1 MVRLAVLVGE
11 EESDIDSVSIVLVAS
26 REKERVALAV
36 LLRVGSLLL
45 DFVEEGDDDFF
56 VTLRNGDLVGDT
68 EAISREGV
76 RENVNVLDCDIEVE
90 NERLKL
96 I

>member
-36 LLRVGSLLL
+36 LL
-45 DFVEEGDDDFF
+45 
-56 VTLRNGDLVGDT
+56 
-68 EAISREGV
+68 
-76 RENVNVLDCDIEVE
+76 
-90 NERLKL
+90 
-96 I
+96 